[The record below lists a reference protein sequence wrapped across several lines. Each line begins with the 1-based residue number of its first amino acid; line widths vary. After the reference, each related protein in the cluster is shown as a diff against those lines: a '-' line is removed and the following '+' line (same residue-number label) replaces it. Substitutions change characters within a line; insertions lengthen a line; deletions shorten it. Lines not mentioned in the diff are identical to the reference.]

1 MSQVVAIAGA
11 TGAVGTEFIKLLEQR
26 NYPLQKL
33 KLLASARSVGKQLRF
48 REQTLTVEE
57 LRPEAF
63 QDVDVA
69 FFSAG
74 GDRSKEFAPAAV
86 EAGALVIDNSSAFR
100 MDDGVPLVV
109 PEINAE
115 AARRHRGLIANPN
128 CSTIQMVVALNP
140 LHQESPLQRVV
151 VSTYQAVSGA
161 GASGMQE
168 LLDQV
173 RDYTQGKP
181 LTPQAFPKQILFNLI
196 PHIDVFQE
204 NGYTKEEMK
213 MVLETRKIMSIP
225 ELPVSATCVRVPV
238 LRAHSESIWVETETK
253 ISEARARE
261 LFVQAPGIQLVDER
275 KPGGYPVPWEASETF
290 DTYVGRVRE
299 DLSHPRGLT
308 FWCVADQLYKG
319 AALNA
324 IQIAEVL
331 LES

>member
-48 REQTLTVEE
+48 RGQTLTVEE

-100 MDDGVPLVV
+100 MDEGVPLVV

-115 AARRHRGLIANPN
+115 AARRHKGLIANPN

-173 RDYTQGKP
+173 RDYTQGKL
-181 LTPQAFPKQILFNLI
+181 LTTQAFPKQILFNLI